1 MRSAPWLALAGLC
14 LALCGCLDVE
24 DEWTIN
30 PDGSGKVTHRVI
42 QDVKAFPGSM
52 KPTAKKLAS
61 EVLEKSLGVEAWA
74 DVETKTLED
83 GKVYFKGTA
92 YFKDVTSVDL
102 EHAVIDPRFKREE
115 GRLVVE
121 LEADR
126 GKAGNAGGPKMP
138 KDLASQKVMLKM
150 LGAQLGSMMGGLKGV
165 TKLHL
170 PGKVGALEGFA
181 QEEGA
186 LVARV
191 SAKRFKALFNEL
203 SQDTEALEKADLAG
217 PGGKE
222 RFEALMTQALFGAGG
237 GGAASIDLS
246 AAKARFDYGA
256 ELAEAKEKTKALF
269 EQLGLPI
276 PGPDGPP
283 LKGIR
288 IGSLCYVHH
297 QSAGDFSMM
306 SDFQPHAQLNLSADL
321 ASEVLEVRG
330 GRLLRALDQAGEPL
344 LLDKH
349 SQIDVQLRDENK
361 VVQLSFKTGLPQ
373 GQGFKELHGYVEY
386 LLPGESRE
394 VDLGI
399 EALAAGSEGKEYAAT
414 IKKIRK
420 QEWNDTRVI
429 ELELKGIEAS
439 AIKGGTILD
448 AQDQEREMEVDPG
461 YSFGGKTT
469 LRLTTKAKSGDLPK
483 QGRILLEIYSTR
495 TRHKSYFTLVDLGR
509 SGGR

>member
-52 KPTAKKLAS
+52 KPTAKKLAN
-61 EVLEKSLGVEAWA
+61 EVLEKSAGIEAWE
-74 DVETKTLED
+74 DVETRTLED
-83 GKVYFKGTA
+83 GKLFFKGTG
-92 YFKDVTSVDL
+92 YFKDVTAVDL
-102 EHAVIDPRFKREE
+102 EHAVIDPRFRREE
-115 GRLVVE
+115 GRLLVE

-126 GKAGNAGGPKMP
+126 GKAGNSSGPKMP
-138 KDLASQKVMLKM
+138 KDIASQKMMLKM
-150 LGAQLGSMMGGLKGV
+150 MGAQLSSMMGGLKGV

-170 PGKVGALEGFA
+170 PGKVGAVEGFA

-191 SAKRFKALFNEL
+191 SAKRFKGLFDEL
-203 SQDTEALEKADLAG
+203 SRDTEALKKADLAG

-222 RFEALMTQALFGAGG
+222 RFEAMMTQALFGKGG
-237 GGAASIDLS
+237 GGTASIEV
-246 AAKARFDYGA
+246 AGAKPRFDYA
-256 ELAEAKEKTKALF
+256 AALAAAKEKSKALF
-269 EQLGLPI
+269 EKLGLPI

-283 LKGIR
+283 LQGMR

-297 QSAGDFSMM
+297 KSAGDFSMM
-306 SDFQPHAQLNLSADL
+306 SDFQPHTQLKLSADL
-321 ASEVLEVRG
+321 ASKVLEVRG
-330 GRLLRALDQAGEPL
+330 GRLLRAVDEAGNAIL
-344 LLDKH
+344 LGKH
-349 SQIDVQLRDENK
+349 AKIEVQLRDQNK
-361 VVQLSFKTGLPQ
+361 KVQLSLKTGLPQ

-399 EALAAGSEGKEYAAT
+399 EALSDGSKGKEYSAT

-420 QEWNDTRVI
+420 QEWNDSRVI

-439 AIKGGTILD
+439 SIKGGMILD
-448 AQDQEREMEVDPG
+448 TQDQEREVEVHPG
-461 YSFGGKTT
+461 YSFNGKTT
-469 LRLTTKAKSGDLPK
+469 LRITTKPKSGDLPK
-483 QGRILLEIYSTR
+483 QGRILLEIYTTR
-495 TRHKSYFTLVDLGR
+495 TRHKSYFTLEDLGR
-509 SGGR
+509 TGGR